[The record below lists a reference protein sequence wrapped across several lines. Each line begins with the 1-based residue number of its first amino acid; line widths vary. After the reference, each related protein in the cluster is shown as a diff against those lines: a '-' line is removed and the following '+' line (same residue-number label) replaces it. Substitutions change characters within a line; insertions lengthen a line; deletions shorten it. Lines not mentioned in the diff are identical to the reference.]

1 VQFRSDPGT
10 PKGPRH
16 RDRPGENTTALV
28 LAGMTLNST
37 VMPPLDLVTL
47 AIDFNE
53 LDVRVA
59 YRDEPVG
66 FRPYIDHLEAALRTE
81 TAWQLPRRL
90 VIGHSF
96 GGMLALSWLLS
107 AHGSEL
113 ARVDGLLLIGT
124 TAGPMFDAA
133 RLRVGGAG
141 GRGRRISIKHILPL
155 WNLSW
160 VTRAMQMIVT
170 RGRIEVGQ
178 VDFRTLPNPTDVA
191 LDLAGWRNTD
201 WRAMQS
207 YRLAMDGFD
216 VRGRLASLQVPAIVL
231 HGTEDL
237 LFPISVAE
245 DLARR
250 LPRGELR
257 VVDGAGHGL
266 PLTHGGEVVRA
277 VQDLI
282 TSRRG
287 S

>member
-1 VQFRSDPGT
+1 
-10 PKGPRH
+10 
-16 RDRPGENTTALV
+16 LV
-28 LAGMTLNST
+28 LSGMTLNST
-37 VMPPLDLVTL
+37 VMPPLGTVTL
-47 AIDFNE
+47 AVDFNA
-53 LDVRVA
+53 LDLRAA
-59 YRDEPVG
+59 YRHGPVG
-66 FRPYIDHLEAALRTE
+66 FRPYIDHLEAVLRPE
-81 TAWQLPRRL
+81 PAWRVSRRL
-90 VIGHSF
+90 LVGHSF

-107 AHGSEL
+107 AREPEL

-133 RLRVGGAG
+133 RLRIGRAG
-141 GRGRRISIKHILPL
+141 GQGRRLPIKHLVPL

-160 VTRAMQMIVT
+160 VTRAMQTILT

-207 YRLAMDGFD
+207 YRLAMNAFD
-216 VRGRLASLQVPAIVL
+216 VRERLGTLQAPVIVL

-237 LFPISVAE
+237 LFPVSVAE

-257 VVDGAGHGL
+257 VVEGAGHGL
-266 PLTHGGEVVRA
+266 PLTHGAAVVQA
-277 VQDLI
+277 VQDLMAMPR
-282 TSRRG
+282 TS
-287 S
+287 